1 MSLNFSNLLV
11 LLYPPV
17 HSHHTHTHNF
27 LSFHHTVILLFF
39 FLLTH
44 FLQLII
50 RVSFFF
56 ILCLLN
62 IMTC

>member
-11 LLYPPV
+11 VIPTCSLT
-17 HSHHTHTHNF
+17 SHTHNF

-56 ILCLLN
+56 NYVYL
-62 IMTC
+62 T